1 MLKSIITYEGDTLLM
16 DFPCRRMLMAEHLA
30 SIEIRTPA
38 HEIRCADEENE
49 PIKVKIYGTSEFEN
63 RLASFVSSE
72 NTLSFVNTIC
82 EIYHNLPYANKLDMM
97 EAVLNGKVSSF
108 EEFGKIML
116 ERRMADTTEHY
127 YCPLTATLYPR
138 NEYGDLENFS
148 EEYDG
153 EYLAPYE
160 ENIRELIQYVNSL
173 DDMNV
178 AEYFC
183 GSNSAVAKLKEVH
196 FSTQNVSGVLYGCI
210 RAELTESFTPEEDA
224 EFKEWLEGQCS
235 DGYGES
241 LEQKPI
247 HIRDGELFVNF
258 WNDGED
264 YFLLKGEHS
273 GVIITGARAVINPDR
288 ENVRQQGRRMKEP
301 DEPMFTLTAMDK
313 HGVEYNG
320 LVRRLMSIECFRLQG
335 FSDEQF
341 YKLERAGIPESQ
353 LYKMAGN
360 SVTTTVVTAIGK
372 KLIEEIKK
380 LEDQDAKSCN

>member
-1 MLKSIITYEGDTLLM
+1 MLKSIITHEGDTLLM

-30 SIEIRTPA
+30 SIGIKTPA

-97 EAVLNGKVSSF
+97 DAVLKGKVSSF
-108 EEFGKIML
+108 EEFGRMML
-116 ERRMADTTEHY
+116 ERRMSDTAEHY

-138 NEYGDLENFS
+138 NEYGDLGNFS

-160 ENIRELIQYVNSL
+160 ENIRELIQYVDSL
-173 DDMNV
+173 DDVNI
-178 AEYFC
+178 AEYFS

-210 RAELTESFTPEEDA
+210 RAELTEPFTQEEEA

-247 HIRDGELFVNF
+247 HIRDGELFVSF
-258 WNDGED
+258 WNVGED
-264 YFLLKGEHS
+264 YFLL
-273 GVIITGARAVINPDR
+273 N
-288 ENVRQQGRRMKEP
+288 
-301 DEPMFTLTAMDK
+301 
-313 HGVEYNG
+313 
-320 LVRRLMSIECFRLQG
+320 
-335 FSDEQF
+335 SDEF
-341 YKLERAGIPESQ
+341 DEYLGNMKMGGIE
-353 LYKMAGN
+353 
-360 SVTTTVVTAIGK
+360 
-372 KLIEEIKK
+372 
-380 LEDQDAKSCN
+380 

>member
-1 MLKSIITYEGDTLLM
+1 MLKSIITHEGDTLLM
-16 DFPCRRMLMAEHLA
+16 DFPCRRMLIAEHLA
-30 SIEIRTPA
+30 SIGIKTPA

-97 EAVLNGKVSSF
+97 DAVLNSKVLSF
-108 EEFGKIML
+108 EEFGRMML

-127 YCPLTATLYPR
+127 YCPLTATLFPR

-153 EYLAPYE
+153 EFLAPYE
-160 ENIRELIQYVNSL
+160 EKIRELIQYVDSL
-173 DDMNV
+173 DDENI
-178 AEYFC
+178 AEYFS

-210 RAELTESFTPEEDA
+210 RVELTEAFTPEEDV

-258 WNDGED
+258 WNDDED
-264 YFLLKGEHS
+264 YFLL
-273 GVIITGARAVINPDR
+273 N
-288 ENVRQQGRRMKEP
+288 
-301 DEPMFTLTAMDK
+301 
-313 HGVEYNG
+313 
-320 LVRRLMSIECFRLQG
+320 
-335 FSDEQF
+335 SDEF
-341 YKLERAGIPESQ
+341 DEYLGNMKMGGIE
-353 LYKMAGN
+353 
-360 SVTTTVVTAIGK
+360 
-372 KLIEEIKK
+372 
-380 LEDQDAKSCN
+380 